1 MVGGHGAVSTFAL
14 FLRPEG
20 ADEVARSVADW
31 LSDRGHEVRL
41 TEPSA
46 TAVGRADLAVGP
58 DELTRGAD
66 LVVSLGGDGTMLRAA
81 SLAAVDDVPVLGV
94 NLGDLGYLTVVE
106 PGGAIV
112 ALKRFLAGSYSIE
125 ERMRLWVEASGLDG
139 LPTALNEVVVEKAGT
154 GQTVRLDVSLDGE
167 PFTSYVA
174 DGLILATPTG
184 STAYSFS
191 SRGPILDPELRAIVT
206 TPVAAHMLFDRSM
219 VLGADCVV
227 SAVVADDR
235 PAQVSIDGRAVGELE
250 PGAGVRCSGSPRPT
264 RLVTF
269 ASRNFH
275 SVLRSK
281 LALEDR

>member
-1 MVGGHGAVSTFAL
+1 MSTFAL
-14 FLRPEG
+14 FLRPDG
-20 ADEVARSVADW
+20 ADDVARTIADW
-31 LSDRGHEVRL
+31 LSERGHQVRIPL
-41 TEPSA
+41 PDAVS
-46 TAVGRADLAVGP
+46 VGRPDLGVEQSALTP
-58 DELTRGAD
+58 DAD

-81 SLAAVDDVPVLGV
+81 ALAAVDDVPVLGV

-106 PGGAIV
+106 PAGALP
-112 ALKRFLAGSYSIE
+112 ALQRFLDGSYQLE
-125 ERMRLWVEASGLDG
+125 ERMRLEVDATGIEG
-139 LPTALNEVVVEKAGT
+139 LPTALNEVVVEKSGT

-219 VLGADCVV
+219 VLDAGCVV
-227 SAVVADDR
+227 TAVVADDR
-235 PAQVSIDGRAVGELE
+235 PARVSIDGRSVGELE
-250 PGAGVRCSGSPRPT
+250 PGAGVRCSGSSRPT

-269 ASRNFH
+269 TSRNFH

>member
-1 MVGGHGAVSTFAL
+1 VSTFAL
-14 FLRPEG
+14 FLRPDG
-20 ADEVARSVADW
+20 ADDVARTIADW
-31 LSDRGHEVRL
+31 LSERGHQVRIPL
-41 TEPSA
+41 PDAAS
-46 TAVGRADLAVGP
+46 VGRPDLGVEQSALTP
-58 DELTRGAD
+58 DAD

-81 SLAAVDDVPVLGV
+81 ALAAVDDVPVLGV

-106 PGGAIV
+106 PAGALP
-112 ALKRFLAGSYSIE
+112 ALQRFLDGSYQLE
-125 ERMRLWVEASGLDG
+125 ERMRLEVDATGIEG
-139 LPTALNEVVVEKAGT
+139 LPTALNEVVVEKSGT
-154 GQTVRLDVSLDGE
+154 GQTVWLDVSLDGE

-219 VLGADCVV
+219 VLDAGCVV
-227 SAVVADDR
+227 TAVVADDR
-235 PAQVSIDGRAVGELE
+235 PARVSIDGRSVGELE
-250 PGAGVRCSGSPRPT
+250 PGAGVRCSGSSRPT

-269 ASRNFH
+269 TSRNFH

>member
-1 MVGGHGAVSTFAL
+1 MSTFAL
-14 FLRPEG
+14 VLRPDG
-20 ADEVARSVADW
+20 ADDVARTIADW
-31 LSDRGHEVRL
+31 LSERGHQVRIPL
-41 TEPSA
+41 PEAAS
-46 TAVGRADLAVGP
+46 VGRPDLGVEQSALTP
-58 DELTRGAD
+58 DAD

-81 SLAAVDDVPVLGV
+81 ALAAVDDVPVLGV

-106 PGGAIV
+106 PAGALP
-112 ALKRFLAGSYSIE
+112 ALQRFLDGSYQLE
-125 ERMRLWVEASGLDG
+125 ERMRLEVDATGIEG
-139 LPTALNEVVVEKAGT
+139 LPTALNEVVVEKSGT

-219 VLGADCVV
+219 VLDAGCVV
-227 SAVVADDR
+227 TAVVADDR
-235 PAQVSIDGRAVGELE
+235 PARVSIDGRSVGELE
-250 PGAGVRCSGSPRPT
+250 PGAGVRCSGSSRPT

-269 ASRNFH
+269 TSRNFH

>member
-1 MVGGHGAVSTFAL
+1 MSTFAL
-14 FLRPEG
+14 FLRPDG
-20 ADEVARSVADW
+20 ADDVARTIADW
-31 LSDRGHEVRL
+31 LSERGHQVRIPL
-41 TEPSA
+41 PDAAS
-46 TAVGRADLAVGP
+46 VGRPDLGVEQSALTP
-58 DELTRGAD
+58 DAD

-81 SLAAVDDVPVLGV
+81 ALAAVDDVPVLGV

-106 PGGAIV
+106 PAGALP
-112 ALKRFLAGSYSIE
+112 ALQRFLDGSYQLE
-125 ERMRLWVEASGLDG
+125 ERMRLEVDATGIEG
-139 LPTALNEVVVEKAGT
+139 LPTALNEVVVEKSGT

-219 VLGADCVV
+219 VLDAGCVV
-227 SAVVADDR
+227 TAVVADDR
-235 PAQVSIDGRAVGELE
+235 PARVSIDGRSVGELE
-250 PGAGVRCSGSPRPT
+250 PGAGVRCSGSSRPT

-269 ASRNFH
+269 TSRNFH